1 MTPVQPVR
9 RRLVAAVATVLAVTA
24 GAGLATTPAVAAP
37 PAAPVTV
44 APATAAAATTTAKTT
59 ADGVVPIP
67 RADRVLSAGP
77 SGFLSVERRW
87 DHTYYRWTSTVDGR
101 TTGLP
106 EWYSGYRGGASDAVV
121 AKEDGTSHYLIYDTS
136 SPDSEPVVVDQ
147 PDSRLFWAGVVGR
160 TLVFS
165 SWDFENKLGA
175 LRLIGEGSGADR
187 DRQVTG
193 LPRNARIQTVEAL
206 TAGSALVRYL
216 TADAGTGAER
226 SHLAVVDVATASVVE
241 EREVG
246 VSAYDTDVALSGDRL
261 VWVDAPTSTHATL
274 MYAARDA
281 SGSAP
286 AEEAADLGASV
297 RPHIGVLGDWA
308 TYAAPGG
315 GAATEASERFAL
327 RAVNLVDKSVVTLLD
342 HASSTV
348 PAADGALLVR
358 GGTVAHGEG
367 IYRVALGAD
376 GRPAATLVASTGEPT
391 ALTLYTAAT
400 PPVFDLDKN
409 NGRTLLRWVLS
420 RTNAQGSVTVRHTG
434 TGRSVRHDF
443 TRAADYE
450 DKGAVDFRWDGLLA
464 NAAGVKEAAPSGDYT
479 WEFTAS
485 PLNGIGPDVE
495 RTGSFTVTRT
505 SGPHDYTDNGTP
517 DLLSRDASGVLWR
530 DDSVKVPS
538 APQPYST
545 GRVRVGGGWQIYD
558 RLEAAGD
565 LAGRPSGDLVARD
578 ASGVL
583 WLYQGNG
590 NGTFAARTR
599 IGGGWQVHQHLTGGS
614 DLDGDGRSDL
624 LAVDA
629 SGGAY
634 FYKGTGV
641 AGAPFAARKSVDRG
655 WEVYNQVTATGD
667 IAGTAAGDLVA
678 RDTAGVLWLYEGKG
692 DGTFA
697 ARTRIGGGW
706 GVFTHLVGLGD
717 ADRDGR
723 PDLYAVGSAGA
734 KFYAG
739 TGDAAAPFKPAAPG
753 GLLGD
758 AAPVNTVF

>member
-1 MTPVQPVR
+1 MIPVQPVR
-9 RRLVAAVATVLAVTA
+9 SRLVAAVVTVLAVTA
-24 GAGLATTPAVAAP
+24 GAGLATIPAVAAA
-37 PAAPVTV
+37 PAAPVT
-44 APATAAAATTTAKTT
+44 AAAAAAAAAKTT
-59 ADGVVPIP
+59 VDGVVSIP
-67 RADRVLSAGP
+67 RADQVLSAGP

-87 DHTYYRWTSTVDGR
+87 DHTYYRWTSTVDGT

-106 EWYSGYRGGASDAVV
+106 EWRSGYRGGASDAVA

-136 SPDSEPVVVDQ
+136 SPDGEPAVVDQ
-147 PDSRLFWAGVVGR
+147 PDSRLFWKGLVGR

-165 SWDFENKLGA
+165 SWDFENELGA
-175 LRLIGEGSGADR
+175 LRLIGEGDGADR

-193 LPRNARIQTVEAL
+193 LPQDARIQTVEAL
-206 TAGSALVRYL
+206 TGGSALVRYL

-226 SHLAVVDVATASVVE
+226 SRLAVVDVATASVVE

-327 RAVNLVDKSVVTLLD
+327 RAVHLVDKSVVTLLD

-348 PAADGALLVR
+348 PAADGTLLVR
-358 GGTVAHGEG
+358 GGTVARGEG

-391 ALTLYTAAT
+391 ALTLYTAAK

-409 NGRTLLRWVLS
+409 DGQTLLRWVLS

-450 DKGAVDFRWDGLLA
+450 NKGAVDFRWDGMLA
-464 NAAGVKEAAPSGDYT
+464 NAAGVKEAAPSGGYT

-545 GRVRVGGGWQIYD
+545 GRVRIGGGWQVYD
-558 RLEAAGD
+558 QVEAAGD

-590 NGTFAARTR
+590 NGTFAARTK
-599 IGGGWQVHQHLTGGS
+599 IGGGWQVYQHLAGGS
-614 DLDGDGRSDL
+614 DLTGDGRADL
-624 LAVDA
+624 VAVDKA
-629 SGGAY
+629 GDLY
-634 FYKGTGV
+634 LYKGTGDTT
-641 AGAPFAARKSVDRG
+641 APFAPRKKIGFG
-655 WEVYNQVTATGD
+655 WNVYNQLTAVGN
-667 IAGTAAGDLVA
+667 IAGTAAGDFVA

-692 DGTFA
+692 DGTYA
-697 ARTRIGGGW
+697 PRTKIGAGW
-706 GVFTHLVGLGD
+706 NQYTHLVGLGD

-723 PDLYAVGSAGA
+723 PDLYAVGATGA

-739 TGDAAAPFKPAAPG
+739 TGNAAAPFKPAAPG

-758 AAPVNTVF
+758 AAPVDTVF